1 MSSIRM
7 TEIVAVD
14 LTWVVAVKNILT
26 TVYSN
31 VREVEINTYEV
42 NKAERLLF
50 SMQGIENVISS
61 LNRVISVSKKYTIK
75 I

>member
-1 MSSIRM
+1 M

-61 LNRVISVSKKYTIK
+61 LNRVISISKKYTIK

>member
-1 MSSIRM
+1 M